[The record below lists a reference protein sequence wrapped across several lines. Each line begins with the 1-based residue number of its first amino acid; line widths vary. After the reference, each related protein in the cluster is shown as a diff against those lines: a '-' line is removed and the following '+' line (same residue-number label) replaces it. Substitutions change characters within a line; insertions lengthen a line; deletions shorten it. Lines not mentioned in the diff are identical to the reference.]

1 MRHLIALS
9 SLLFCLACS
18 DDKSDEAVDSSDSGS
33 TDPTDED
40 GDGFTSDEDCDDDNS
55 QVHPG
60 ATEVCDSVDNNCDGD
75 VDEGVERTWYTDAD
89 GDGFGDG
96 DVPVYACDAPDGAVP
111 VGNDCDDA
119 DGTAYPGGL
128 ELCDEVDN
136 DCDGETDEDSTL
148 VWYADED
155 GDGYGDAEVSVEGC
169 DAPQDY
175 VTDDTDC
182 DDAHDDAYP
191 GGEELCDG
199 LDNDCDGLFDE
210 GESFDVE
217 TFYQDRDEDGF
228 GDPDRPVSACEVPD
242 GYVTDATDCDDLL
255 AGTYPG
261 ADEVCD
267 GLDNDCDDAA
277 DEDALDALTWHEDG
291 DGDGY
296 GEASVSAEACEAPDG
311 FVADDTD
318 CDDEEAA
325 VFPSN
330 DEVCDGLD
338 NDCDEAV
345 DEDALDALVWYA
357 DSDEDGYGDASDTA
371 VSCEAPAGF
380 VHDSADC
387 DDADDAISPAADEV
401 CDGVDNNCDSTVD
414 EDAAVDAGR
423 WYEDRDADGF
433 GDPSRSS
440 VSCEAPAGSV
450 WDDTDCDDLSADV
463 NPDASEVCDDADN
476 DCDGEIDEDA
486 YCNQYFPLSNG
497 SSAVRSYKTI
507 FFDGSSYSEDVIIS
521 DYDSGTGD
529 ATLNRNLAS
538 ALSSWIIDERWSC
551 ADGVVSMSGFTIESS
566 GIPLLA
572 AEYDTS
578 RPVLPT
584 ETDLVEG
591 LTWDYSYAATDASIG
606 ALWTAEGT
614 MTIGGWASVDTLA
627 GAGSAAGHPALQ
639 LSLIHISEP
648 TRPY

>member
-155 GDGYGDAEVSVEGC
+155 GDGYGDPDVSVEGC
-169 DAPQDY
+169 DAPDAY

-277 DEDALDALTWHEDG
+277 DEDALDAL
-291 DGDGY
+291 
-296 GEASVSAEACEAPDG
+296 
-311 FVADDTD
+311 
-318 CDDEEAA
+318 
-325 VFPSN
+325 
-330 DEVCDGLD
+330 
-338 NDCDEAV
+338 
-345 DEDALDALVWYA
+345 LVRGW
-357 DSDEDGYGDASDTA
+357 
-371 VSCEAPAGF
+371 
-380 VHDSADC
+380 
-387 DDADDAISPAADEV
+387 
-401 CDGVDNNCDSTVD
+401 
-414 EDAAVDAGR
+414 GR
-423 WYEDRDADGF
+423 GRL
-433 GDPSRSS
+433 R
-440 VSCEAPAGSV
+440 
-450 WDDTDCDDLSADV
+450 
-463 NPDASEVCDDADN
+463 
-476 DCDGEIDEDA
+476 
-486 YCNQYFPLSNG
+486 
-497 SSAVRSYKTI
+497 
-507 FFDGSSYSEDVIIS
+507 
-521 DYDSGTGD
+521 
-529 ATLNRNLAS
+529 
-538 ALSSWIIDERWSC
+538 
-551 ADGVVSMSGFTIESS
+551 
-566 GIPLLA
+566 
-572 AEYDTS
+572 
-578 RPVLPT
+578 
-584 ETDLVEG
+584 
-591 LTWDYSYAATDASIG
+591 
-606 ALWTAEGT
+606 
-614 MTIGGWASVDTLA
+614 
-627 GAGSAAGHPALQ
+627 
-639 LSLIHISEP
+639 
-648 TRPY
+648 